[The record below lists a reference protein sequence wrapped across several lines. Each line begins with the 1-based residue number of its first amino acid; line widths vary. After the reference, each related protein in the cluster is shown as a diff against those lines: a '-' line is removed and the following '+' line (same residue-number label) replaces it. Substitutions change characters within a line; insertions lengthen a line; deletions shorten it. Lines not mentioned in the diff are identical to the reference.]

1 MTLAGS
7 TQALRSAWAARDVRE
22 RRLLLLAAVV
32 LALFLLWSLVLQ
44 PALRTLRT
52 APAQIDHLDTQLQ
65 AMRAMAGDV
74 QRLRAIPPLPRE
86 QAAAALRAAS
96 ERLGTQARLSEQG
109 ERAVLTLTG
118 ATPGQVRDWLTE
130 ARGAARARPLEV
142 NLTRDAQ
149 GLSGTV
155 VVTLGTP

>member
-7 TQALRSAWAARDVRE
+7 AQALRSAWAARDARE
-22 RRLLLLAAVV
+22 RRLLLLAAAV
-32 LALFLLWSLVLQ
+32 LGLFLLWSLALQ

-52 APAQIDHLDTQLQ
+52 APAQIDQLDTQLQ
-65 AMRAMAGDV
+65 AMQALAGDV

-118 ATPGQVRDWLTE
+118 TTPERLRDWLGE
-130 ARGAARARPLEV
+130 ARSAARARPLEM
-142 NLTRDAQ
+142 NLSRDAQ

-155 VVTLGTP
+155 VVTLGAP